1 MHIYVQN
8 LSTLSIYAFLIFLA
22 FTIFLY
28 VTRNNVRVTKTIAAI
43 LLIVAIYG
51 VLSYTVL
58 GRTPSEKHTF
68 VFATHNS
75 ESDREMFMNALLY
88 YPLGL
93 SLSVFLGPW
102 SILVALLSSVV
113 IESWQY
119 LSGSGLAQGTD
130 VIMNT
135 LGAAIGVLPCL
146 IVKHVVKRQEKLR
159 QHEVQS
165 QADEP
170 QRIEKP

>member
-8 LSTLSIYAFLIFLA
+8 LSTLFFFAFLVFLA
-22 FTIFLY
+22 FTAVLY
-28 VTRNNVRVTKTIAAI
+28 VTRNNVRLTKTIAAI

-51 VLSYTVL
+51 VLSYTVI
-58 GRTPSEKHTF
+58 GRAPSDNYTF
-68 VFATHNS
+68 VFAAQYTN
-75 ESDREMFMNALLY
+75 EFIREMFMNALLY

-93 SLSVFLGPW
+93 SLTVMIGPW
-102 SILVALLSSVV
+102 SVLIAFLSSVV

-135 LGAAIGVLPCL
+135 LGAAIGALPFL
-146 IVKHVVKRQEKLR
+146 IVRKIVKKQKG
-159 QHEVQS
+159 
-165 QADEP
+165 
-170 QRIEKP
+170 

>member
-1 MHIYVQN
+1 MHIYTKN

-22 FTIFLY
+22 YTAVLH
-28 VTRNNVRVTKTIAAI
+28 VTRNNVRLTKTIAAI

-51 VLSYTVL
+51 VFSYTVI
-58 GRTPSEKHTF
+58 GRTPSDNHTF

-75 ESDREMFMNALLY
+75 ESVREMFMNALLY

-102 SILVALLSSVV
+102 PILVAFLSSVA

-135 LGAAIGVLPCL
+135 LGAAIGVLPFI
-146 IVKHVVKRQEKLR
+146 IVREIVKRQERGKLQKPKR
-159 QHEVQS
+159 
-165 QADEP
+165 
-170 QRIEKP
+170 EKEET

>member
-1 MHIYVQN
+1 MHIYAKN
-8 LSTLSIYAFLIFLA
+8 LSTLTIYAILIFLA
-22 FTIFLY
+22 FTAVLY
-28 VTRNNVRVTKTIAAI
+28 VTRNNVRLTKTIAAI

-58 GRTPSEKHTF
+58 GRTPSEEHTI

-75 ESDREMFMNALLY
+75 ESGREMFMNALLY

-93 SLSVFLGPW
+93 SLSAFLGPW
-102 SILVALLSSVV
+102 SILVAFLSSVV

-130 VIMNT
+130 VVMNT
-135 LGAAIGVLPCL
+135 LGAAIGALPFL
-146 IVKHVVKRQEKLR
+146 IVREIVKRQKRQGRPKPKREKL
-159 QHEVQS
+159 
-165 QADEP
+165 
-170 QRIEKP
+170 

>member
-1 MHIYVQN
+1 M
-8 LSTLSIYAFLIFLA
+8 
-22 FTIFLY
+22 
-28 VTRNNVRVTKTIAAI
+28 TKTIAAI

-58 GRTPSEKHTF
+58 GRTPSEEHTF

-75 ESDREMFMNALLY
+75 ESGREMFMNALLY

-102 SILVALLSSVV
+102 SILITFLSSVV

-135 LGAAIGVLPCL
+135 LGAAIGALPFL
-146 IVKHVVKRQEKLR
+146 IVREIVKRQKRQGRPKPKREKL
-159 QHEVQS
+159 
-165 QADEP
+165 
-170 QRIEKP
+170 

>member
-8 LSTLSIYAFLIFLA
+8 LSTLTIYVFLIFLA
-22 FTIFLY
+22 YTAVLY
-28 VTRNNVRVTKTIAAI
+28 VTRNNVRLTKTIAAI

-75 ESDREMFMNALLY
+75 ESGREMFMNALLY

-102 SILVALLSSVV
+102 SILVAFLSSVV

-119 LSGSGLAQGTD
+119 FAGTGLAQGTD

-135 LGAAIGVLPCL
+135 IGAAIGALPYL
-146 IVKHVVKRQEKLR
+146 IVMRIVKRQDREKR
-159 QHEVQS
+159 G
-165 QADEP
+165 
-170 QRIEKP
+170 

>member
-8 LSTLSIYAFLIFLA
+8 LSILTLYAFLIFLA
-22 FTIFLY
+22 FTVFLY
-28 VTRNNVRVTKTIAAI
+28 VTRNNVRLTKTIAAI

-51 VLSYTVL
+51 VLSYTVI
-58 GRTPSEKHTF
+58 GRMASEEHTF
-68 VFATHNS
+68 AFATPYTN
-75 ESDREMFMNALLY
+75 EFIREMFMNALLY

-102 SILVALLSSVV
+102 SILVAFLSSVV

-130 VIMNT
+130 VVMNT
-135 LGAAIGVLPCL
+135 LGAAIGALPYL
-146 IVKHVVKRQEKLR
+146 IVMRIVKRQDREKR
-159 QHEVQS
+159 G
-165 QADEP
+165 
-170 QRIEKP
+170 

>member
-1 MHIYVQN
+1 MHIYAKN
-8 LSTLSIYAFLIFLA
+8 LSTLFLYAIFIFLA
-22 FTIFLY
+22 FIAFLY
-28 VTRNNVRVTKTIAAI
+28 ATRKRTRIAKTISAI

-51 VLSYTVL
+51 IISYTVL
-58 GRTPSEKHTF
+58 GRTPSEEHTF

-75 ESDREMFMNALLY
+75 ESGREMFMNALLY

-102 SILVALLSSVV
+102 SILVAFLSSVV

-130 VIMNT
+130 VVMNT
-135 LGAAIGVLPCL
+135 LGTTIGALPFL
-146 IVKHVVKRQEKLR
+146 IVREIVKRQKRQGRPKPKREKL
-159 QHEVQS
+159 
-165 QADEP
+165 
-170 QRIEKP
+170 

>member
-8 LSTLSIYAFLIFLA
+8 LSTLSIYAILIFLA

-28 VTRNNVRVTKTIAAI
+28 VTRNNVRLTKTIAAVI
-43 LLIVAIYG
+43 LIVAIYG

-58 GRTPSEKHTF
+58 GRTPSEEHTF

-75 ESDREMFMNALLY
+75 ESGREMFMNALLY

-102 SILVALLSSVV
+102 SILIAFLSSVV

-135 LGAAIGVLPCL
+135 LGAAIGALPFL
-146 IVKHVVKRQEKLR
+146 IVREIVKRQKRQGRPKPKREK
-159 QHEVQS
+159 Q
-165 QADEP
+165 
-170 QRIEKP
+170 

>member
-1 MHIYVQN
+1 MHIYAKN

-22 FTIFLY
+22 FTAVLY
-28 VTRNNVRVTKTIAAI
+28 VTRNNARLTKTIAAI

-51 VLSYTVL
+51 VLSYTVV
-58 GRTPSEKHTF
+58 GRMASEEHTF
-68 VFATHNS
+68 AFATPYTN
-75 ESDREMFMNALLY
+75 EFIREMFMNALLY

-102 SILVALLSSVV
+102 SILVAFLSSVV

-130 VIMNT
+130 VVMNT
-135 LGAAIGVLPCL
+135 LGAAIGVLPYL
-146 IVKHVVKRQEKLR
+146 IVMRIVKRQER
-159 QHEVQS
+159 QMRQS
-165 QADEP
+165 QEE
-170 QRIEKP
+170 EK